1 MVKPVY
7 LFFAFLM
14 FLAFMAILVAF
25 VALPD
30 SGPFAHGTSP
40 CSQCQFAPQ

>member
-14 FLAFMAILVAF
+14 FCAFVAILVAF

-30 SGPFAHGTSP
+30 SGPFDHGDAP
-40 CSQCQFAPQ
+40 CPHCQFAPQ